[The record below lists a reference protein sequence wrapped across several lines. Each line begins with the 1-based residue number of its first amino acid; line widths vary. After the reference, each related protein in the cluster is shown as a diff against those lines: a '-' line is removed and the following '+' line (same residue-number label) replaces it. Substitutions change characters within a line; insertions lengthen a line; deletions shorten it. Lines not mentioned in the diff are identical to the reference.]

1 MPQARSDRGENLN
14 SCVSFNS
21 PSKSFNLAGIQV
33 SNIVTSDPVLREK
46 IATVMQRFEH
56 GHLNSFAVDALIAAY
71 SEEGEEWLR
80 QLNAY
85 LHDNFRAME
94 ARLSQELPEMKL
106 CRLEGT
112 YLVWADCR
120 FLTNEGL
127 TTSDI
132 QESLIK
138 NEKVWINSGAMYGDG
153 DYMRINIACPRETL
167 LEGTDRMIAGIK
179 RIQRK
184 SGKAE

>member
-1 MPQARSDRGENLN
+1 MGEICRRHGVTVVSDEIHCELEMPGYNYTPFAACSQENLN

-46 IATVMQRFEH
+46 IATVMHRFEH

-94 ARLSQELPEMKL
+94 ARLSQELPDMKL
-106 CRLEGT
+106 CR
-112 YLVWADCR
+112 
-120 FLTNEGL
+120 
-127 TTSDI
+127 
-132 QESLIK
+132 
-138 NEKVWINSGAMYGDG
+138 
-153 DYMRINIACPRETL
+153 